1 MPKRQSLVEARGG
14 VRAHVD
20 RGTPQI
26 RQQTLSKPRIE
37 NRWNHHQEGK
47 APLMAEYAHPDVL
60 VPTDWV
66 AQQLDDSNVKLVEV
80 DVDTEAYDQGHI
92 KGAIGWSW
100 TSQHDW

>member
-1 MPKRQSLVEARGG
+1 
-14 VRAHVD
+14 
-20 RGTPQI
+20 
-26 RQQTLSKPRIE
+26 
-37 NRWNHHQEGK
+37 
-47 APLMAEYAHPDVL
+47 MAEYAHPDVL